1 MKVDIPVRDFETL
14 RVEFVKDC
22 LVPEVVVKPE
32 VHDSLSLERE
42 EEQLVEE
49 LHPIIEIIKKEEQH
63 GEVEGLQAVEK
74 IASVI
79 EAHPDLI

>member
-22 LVPEVVVKPE
+22 LVPVPEVVVKPE
-32 VHDSLSLERE
+32 VHDSLSLEKE

-49 LHPIIEIIKKEEQH
+49 LHPIIEIIKNEEQH
-63 GEVEGLQAVEK
+63 GEVEGL
-74 IASVI
+74 
-79 EAHPDLI
+79 